1 MEVGVGPAPSLPV
14 WRSRAR
20 AFVPWSFAVLLG
32 CIILQVGLAGAGLLT
47 DPDFLQS
54 HRDFA
59 LVVQLVPLA
68 CLAVAL
74 LDRELLAAAAAGT
87 IALLVAAHGPL
98 IAATGFIRSLHVL
111 NSLVTFTVCLLV
123 LRERFPAIRRAA

>member
-1 MEVGVGPAPSLPV
+1 MEIGVEPAPSPA
-14 WRSRAR
+14 WRRRAR
-20 AFVPWSFAVLLG
+20 AFVPWSFAGLLG
-32 CIILQVGLAGAGLLT
+32 CVILQVGLAGAGLLT

-59 LVVQLVPLA
+59 LVVQLVPVA

-74 LDRELLAAAAAGT
+74 LGRDLPAAAAAGA
-87 IALLVAAHGPL
+87 IALLIAAQGPL

-111 NSLVTFTVCLLV
+111 NSLVIFAVCLLV
-123 LRERFPAIRRAA
+123 LRERFPAVRRTP